1 LFVKYLLRMEPIVY
15 QTRSRVKKDALFFSE
30 VEMSKRQALLDREQK
45 EYIVE
50 QATRL
55 SNICNST
62 KGVIRKVHIEK
73 LHNLLE
79 QHEFLNVYIYL

>member
-1 LFVKYLLRMEPIVY
+1 LNSINFVRKVLLRMEPIVY

-30 VEMSKRQALLDREQK
+30 EEMSKRQALLDREQK

-62 KGVIRKVHIEK
+62 KGVIRKRKTKTIK
-73 LHNLLE
+73 SWMN
-79 QHEFLNVYIYL
+79 QF